1 MVSWVGVGITAVA
14 VGLAVSGN
22 AKQAVPILLLLCVFA
37 ILAYT
42 IVKLCRGG
50 SSTDLEAMLAR
61 SDMLAKPITTK
72 HGDSGSTPRF
82 RYGLSCM
89 QGWRRGMED
98 AHTVVTDL
106 SKTQSGSQSGSAE
119 HALFSVFDG
128 HRGSTVAAFCGANL
142 PQFLVGAT
150 AYGSGRLKEALI
162 ESYVSIDQ
170 HLKQKQP
177 SEMSGCTA
185 VSLLVTK
192 TELLCANAG
201 DSRCVLCRDGRAVP
215 LSFDHKPNLPSEL
228 RRIQRA
234 GGFVFRGRVQGVLAL
249 SRAIGDFPFKQR
261 MGVPW
266 EEQAVTCVPEVQS
279 VSLDGRRDE
288 FAVIACDGIWDVMS
302 SQDVVNF
309 VRTRLVR
316 GEAPQAVCEQL
327 MEDARMGGNARIT
340 VDLERQV
347 VVRPN
352 GEEIPFQVDPF
363 RRHLLL
369 NGLDDIGQTL
379 QHAPAI
385 DGFEAKQRA
394 AQPWLYAEV

>member
-1 MVSWVGVGITAVA
+1 MIGLIVA
-14 VGLAVSGN
+14 VIASAALGAAIGRVAGEAAGVISF
-22 AKQAVPILLLLCVFA
+22 LLFGALSIVLCG
-37 ILAYT
+37 
-42 IVKLCRGG
+42 K
-50 SSTDLEAMLAR
+50 STAAGRDVTPALLAR

-327 MEDARMGGNARIT
+327 MDACLAP
-340 VDLERQV
+340 
-347 VVRPN
+347 RPLGLGCDNMSVIILDFRASN
-352 GEEIPFQVDPF
+352 G
-363 RRHLLL
+363 
-369 NGLDDIGQTL
+369 
-379 QHAPAI
+379 
-385 DGFEAKQRA
+385 
-394 AQPWLYAEV
+394 